1 MGTHAQKTVL
11 TAYVIFP
18 PNNRRCRTKR
28 AWYDTLMGGYGT
40 LMGTLNSF
48 DVETL
53 ANRMHNAGSK
63 INDAL
68 TLQAQWM
75 PTTFGP
81 AKISAGIDTLMN
93 QLISASNDFALGFN
107 TNVTKFV
114 NWTICTL
121 QTIYEQQQKSN
132 MQTMLMTGN
141 EQVWRNIFNSSVPKD
156 AWIHL
161 EASKMICNYTACT
174 GIITMYN
181 VTASNQ
187 MCRFIVMP
195 LILGQP
201 GGEWYWFP
209 KMRGEYIDLR
219 NY

>member
-75 PTTFGP
+75 PTIFGP

-132 MQTMLMTGN
+132 VQTMLMTGN
-141 EQVWRNIFNSSVPKD
+141 
-156 AWIHL
+156 
-161 EASKMICNYTACT
+161 
-174 GIITMYN
+174 
-181 VTASNQ
+181 
-187 MCRFIVMP
+187 
-195 LILGQP
+195 
-201 GGEWYWFP
+201 
-209 KMRGEYIDLR
+209 
-219 NY
+219 

>member
-1 MGTHAQKTVL
+1 
-11 TAYVIFP
+11 
-18 PNNRRCRTKR
+18 
-28 AWYDTLMGGYGT
+28 
-40 LMGTLNSF
+40 MGTLNSF

-75 PTTFGP
+75 PTIFGP

-107 TNVTKFV
+107 TDVTKFV

-141 EQVWRNIFNSSVPKD
+141 
-156 AWIHL
+156 
-161 EASKMICNYTACT
+161 
-174 GIITMYN
+174 
-181 VTASNQ
+181 
-187 MCRFIVMP
+187 
-195 LILGQP
+195 
-201 GGEWYWFP
+201 
-209 KMRGEYIDLR
+209 
-219 NY
+219 